1 MAAMTGSTCIFCAI
15 AAGTAPG
22 HRIAED
28 DRVLAFL
35 DLFPAARGHTLI
47 VPRAHAENLFE
58 VGEEDLA
65 AVAVTSR
72 RIARAIRRALAP
84 DGLGVFQ
91 LNGAAAGQTV
101 FHYHMH
107 LIPRWAGTPLALH
120 GRRRAE
126 DSELAPV
133 AEEIRKALAGPASG

>member
-1 MAAMTGSTCIFCAI
+1 MGEGGCIFCAI
-15 AAGTAPG
+15 AAGRAPA

-28 DRVLAFL
+28 DRVVAFL
-35 DLFPAARGHTLI
+35 DLFPAAEGHTLI

-58 VGEEDLA
+58 AGEADLA
-65 AVAVTSR
+65 AVAVWSR
-72 RIARAIRRALAP
+72 RIAHAIRRALGP

-120 GRRRAE
+120 GRRRGE

-133 AEEIRKALAGPASG
+133 AERIRKALARPVSG